1 MEELSSGKQMAKI
14 RNFEKGFMATHL
26 INLGAKLGILESLN
40 KNKEGL
46 TASDLASTLGLH
58 EPYLKIWCET
68 GYYFEILDSD
78 DQGRFKLQPFLDE
91 ILGDKT
97 NFKNYLANI
106 SVTADLLGNMF
117 LEFPDYFRTGKTMDF
132 FESAET
138 SKAVYATTKN
148 IPLVFF
154 FMIFPKR
161 EHLKQSL
168 EQGIKLLDIGCGN
181 GNLIIQLAHKFS
193 KSKFVGVNPDRFG
206 IEAAKKTIAK
216 LGLEQQ
222 ITVENIAGEDLAQTE
237 EFDMATMVVTL
248 HEIPP
253 EVRSKAIEKVYRALK
268 SGGQFLIL
276 DLMYPSTLEDFRNP
290 MYDYGVLD
298 QFYEACMGTVH
309 PNRQEQDD
317 LLTKAGFKNIQRMP
331 IGKGVFDF
339 ITAEK

>member
-14 RNFEKGFMATHL
+14 RNFEKGFMATHF
-26 INLGAKLGILESLN
+26 INLGAKLGIFESLN
-40 KNKEGL
+40 KSKEGV
-46 TASDLASTLGLH
+46 TVSDLASTLGLH
-58 EPYLKIWCET
+58 EPYVKIWCET

-78 DQGRFKLQPFLDE
+78 EQGKFKLQPFLDE

-97 NFKNYLANI
+97 HFKNYLANI
-106 SVTADLLGNMF
+106 SVAADLTGKMF
-117 LEFPDYFRTGKTMDF
+117 PEVPECFRTGKIMDI

-138 SKAVYATTKN
+138 SKAVYKTTKN
-148 IPLVFF
+148 IPMVFL
-154 FMIFPKR
+154 FMIFPKH

-168 EQGIKLLDIGCGN
+168 EQGIKFLDIGCGN
-181 GNLIIQLAHKFS
+181 GNLIIQLAQKFS

-206 IEAAKKTIAK
+206 IEAAEKTIEK

-222 ITVENIAGEDLAQTE
+222 ITVENVGGQDLSYRE

-276 DLMYPSTLEDFRNP
+276 DLMYPSTLEDLRNP
-290 MYDYGVLD
+290 NYDYGVLD
-298 QFYEACMGTVH
+298 QFYEVCMGTVH
-309 PNRQEQDD
+309 PDRQEQDD
-317 LLTKAGFKNIQRMP
+317 LLTQAGFKNIQRMP
-331 IGKGVFDF
+331 IGKGVFAF
-339 ITAEK
+339 ITTEK

>member
-1 MEELSSGKQMAKI
+1 V
-14 RNFEKGFMATHL
+14 TV
-26 INLGAKLGILESLN
+26 
-40 KNKEGL
+40 
-46 TASDLASTLGLH
+46 SDLASTLGLH
-58 EPYLKIWCET
+58 EPYVKIWCQT

-97 NFKNYLANI
+97 HFKNYLANI
-106 SVTADLLGNMF
+106 SVTADLLGKMF
-117 LEFPDYFRTGKTMDF
+117 PEVPDYFRTGKTMDF

-138 SKAVYATTKN
+138 SKAVYKTTKN
-148 IPLVFF
+148 IPLVFL
-154 FMIFPKR
+154 FMIFPKH

-168 EQGIKLLDIGCGN
+168 EQGIKFLDIGCGN
-181 GNLIIQLAHKFS
+181 GNLIIQLAQKFS

-206 IEAAKKTIAK
+206 IEAAEKTIEK

-222 ITVENIAGEDLAQTE
+222 ITVENVGGQDLSYRE

-276 DLMYPSTLEDFRNP
+276 DLMYPSTLEDLRNP
-290 MYDYGVLD
+290 NYDYGVLD
-298 QFYEACMGTVH
+298 QFYEVCMGTVH
-309 PNRQEQDD
+309 PDRQEQDD

-331 IGKGVFDF
+331 IGKGVFAF

>member
-14 RNFEKGFMATHL
+14 RNFEKGFMATHF
-26 INLGAKLGILESLN
+26 INLGAKLGIFESLN

-46 TASDLASTLGLH
+46 TVSDLASTLGLH
-58 EPYLKIWCET
+58 EPYVKIWCQT

-106 SVTADLLGNMF
+106 SVTADLLGKMF

-138 SKAVYATTKN
+138 SNAVYKTTKN
-148 IPLVFF
+148 IPLVFL

-181 GNLIIQLAHKFS
+181 GNLIIQLAQKFS

-206 IEAAKKTIAK
+206 IEAAEKTIEK

-222 ITVENIAGEDLAQTE
+222 ITVENIGAEDLAHTE

-290 MYDYGVLD
+290 NYDYGVLD
-298 QFYEACMGTVH
+298 QFYEACIGTVH

-331 IGKGVFDF
+331 IGKGIFDF

>member
-14 RNFEKGFMATHL
+14 RNFEKGFIATHF
-26 INLGAKLGILESLN
+26 INLGAKLGFFESLN

-46 TASDLASTLGLH
+46 TVSDLASTLGLH
-58 EPYLKIWCET
+58 EPYVKIWCET

-78 DQGRFKLQPFLDE
+78 EQGRFKLQPFLDE

-97 NFKNYLANI
+97 HFKNYLANI
-106 SVTADLLGNMF
+106 SVTADLLGKMF
-117 LEFPDYFRTGKTMDF
+117 PEVPDYFRTGKTMGF

-138 SKAVYATTKN
+138 SNAVYKTTKN
-148 IPLVFF
+148 IPLVFL

-161 EHLKQSL
+161 EHLKRSL
-168 EQGIKLLDIGCGN
+168 DQGIKVLDIGCGN
-181 GNLIIQLAHKFS
+181 GNLIIQLAQNFS

-216 LGLEQQ
+216 LGLKQQ
-222 ITVENIAGEDLAQTE
+222 VTVENIGAEDLTYSE
-237 EFDMATMVVTL
+237 EIDMATMVVTL

-253 EVRSKAIEKVYRALK
+253 EVRGKAVEKVYRALK

-290 MYDYGVLD
+290 NYDYGVLD
-298 QFYEACMGTVH
+298 QFYEAYMGTVH
-309 PNRQEQDD
+309 PNLQEQDD